1 MNTEIL
7 NLDYLAK
14 NYTITRITTLLSQG
28 LVLLMLTL
36 G

>member
-7 NLDYLAK
+7 NLAK

-28 LVLLMLTL
+28 LVLFMLTL